1 MLSASDAPSFHLVPG
16 RPARL
21 LLNRSIVESKAPMRA
36 ARNRIAKKEGM
47 ARLTALDD
55 RELSEWVMALGG
67 ERSGHFLCALA
78 EAVMKADAEDY
89 SVIRPALMNLK
100 RKYPDANSDPQ
111 GIPDAV
117 TNRNQATRN
126 PQGER
131 RKGL

>member
-1 MLSASDAPSFHLVPG
+1 M
-16 RPARL
+16 
-21 LLNRSIVESKAPMRA
+21 
-36 ARNRIAKKEGM
+36 
-47 ARLTALDD
+47 T
-55 RELSEWVMALGG
+55 LGG

-100 RKYPDANSDPQ
+100 RKYPDANLDPE

>member
-1 MLSASDAPSFHLVPG
+1 MGDGARWGTIGTFSVCARGGSD
-16 RPARL
+16 
-21 LLNRSIVESKAPMRA
+21 
-36 ARNRIAKKEGM
+36 EGN
-47 ARLTALDD
+47 
-55 RELSEWVMALGG
+55 
-67 ERSGHFLCALA
+67 
-78 EAVMKADAEDY
+78 AEDY

>member
-1 MLSASDAPSFHLVPG
+1 LPLVLDAPLCWTVRHGGTEIADVKAVRYAIPNKPG
-16 RPARL
+16 MPT
-21 LLNRSIVESKAPMRA
+21 
-36 ARNRIAKKEGM
+36 
-47 ARLTALDD
+47 LTAFDD
-55 RELSEWVMALGG
+55 RELSEWVMTLGG

-78 EAVMKADAEDY
+78 EAVMKADPEDY